1 MILRS
6 FSSNTFVLGVV
17 FCLSVAKAEDFSD
30 SVPMVDPYPLEP
42 VTIPSVA
49 FQPLPVGNENKEF
62 LPAWISAQVNG
73 ALSQFRMP
81 AQTVSVKESTRG
93 SATQVNLCS
102 VDANTNNSKP
112 ITNICVINGVIV
124 NGQ

>member
-6 FSSNTFVLGVV
+6 FSSNAFVPGLLL
-17 FCLSVAKAEDFSD
+17 CISVANAEDFSD
-30 SVPMVDPYPLEP
+30 IVPLVDPFPLEP

-73 ALSQFRMP
+73 ALRQSRMP
-81 AQTVSVKESTRG
+81 AQKVSVKGGKRG
-93 SATQVNLCS
+93 SATQVNLCL
-102 VDANTNNSKP
+102 VDSSTHNSRP